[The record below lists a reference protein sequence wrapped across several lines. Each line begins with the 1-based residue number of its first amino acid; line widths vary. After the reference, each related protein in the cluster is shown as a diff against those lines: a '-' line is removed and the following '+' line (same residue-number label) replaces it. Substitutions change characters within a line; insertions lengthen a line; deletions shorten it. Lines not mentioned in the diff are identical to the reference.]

1 MDKNELKDLLKII
14 PLPENIHNGNFLI
27 KFDMDKIDL
36 NTFSFFFE
44 TIVEA
49 YPNSEFL
56 ALPDVISLE
65 GIDEENLDKFIYD
78 WYTET
83 KREIEKIEFK
93 KKIPYDVKLILN
105 TLEDNGY
112 PAYVVG
118 GCCRDILL
126 EKTPKDWDITT
137 AATPDQ
143 IIDCFKDRYKIIPTG
158 LQHGTVTVVINR
170 IGYEITTFRIDG
182 EYSDHRRPDS
192 VEFTTDI
199 IKDLAR
205 RDFTMNAIAFGLKE
219 GFIDPFNGK
228 DHIFLLDSNIRC
240 VGNPDD
246 RFKEDPLRILRAWRF
261 SCQSKTK
268 GDSSIHF
275 QTLKSAKSNI
285 KLLSNISKERIR
297 DEFVKALY
305 DPKGFVYT
313 TLHYNFFL
321 FAVVPEFE
329 AGEKFNQNNPYH
341 IYDVLNHTL
350 IALRALEKEDDIITK
365 LAVLFHDIG
374 KPCCYQEDKD
384 GIGHFYGHAKVGA
397 EMTDK
402 IMRDLKFDNKT
413 RESVVELIKYHDA
426 TFVESKAA
434 VNRWLN
440 KIGQEQFKR
449 LLRMRLA
456 DIRGQSIVY
465 FEDRKKNIDKM
476 EELLAQV
483 LRENTCFQMRNLEI
497 NGNDLINLGFTES
510 RELGEAKKK
519 LFEMVMNLEI
529 PNDRGV
535 LLEEA
540 KKILKERK
548 N

>member
-14 PLPENIHNGNFLI
+14 PLPENIHNGSFLI
-27 KFDMDKIDL
+27 KFNINEIDVETVSAFL
-36 NTFSFFFE
+36 NIIS
-44 TIVEA
+44 EA

-56 ALPDVISLE
+56 VLPDVMSLE
-65 GIDEENLDKFIYD
+65 KIDKEDLTGFVFE
-78 WYTET
+78 WYRKT
-83 KREIEKIEFK
+83 KIEIDKIEFK

-126 EKTPKDWDITT
+126 DKIPKDWDITT

-143 IIDCFKDRYKIIPTG
+143 IIDCFKDKYKIIPTG
-158 LQHGTVTVVINR
+158 LQHGTVTVMINR
-170 IGYEITTFRIDG
+170 TGYEITTFRIDG

-199 IKDLAR
+199 VKDLAR

-219 GFIDPFNGK
+219 GFIDPFDGK
-228 DHIFLLDSNIRC
+228 NHIFFPDFNIRC

-261 SCQSKTK
+261 ACQSKTK
-268 GDSSIHF
+268 GNSTIHP

-285 KLLSNISKERIR
+285 TLLSNISKERIR

-305 DPKGFVYT
+305 DPKSFVYT
-313 TLHYNFFL
+313 TIHYDFFL
-321 FAVVPEFE
+321 FAIVPEFE
-329 AGEKFNQNNPYH
+329 AGKNFAQNNPYH
-341 IYDVLNHTL
+341 IYDVLNHTFV
-350 IALRALEKEDDIITK
+350 ALRALEKEDDIITK

-374 KPCCYQEDKD
+374 KPHCYQEDKD
-384 GIGHFYGHAKVGA
+384 GIGHFYGHAKVSA

-413 RESVVELIKYHDA
+413 RESVVELIKYHDT

-440 KIGQEQFKR
+440 KIGQEQFRR
-449 LLRMRLA
+449 LLRIHLA
-456 DIRGQSIVY
+456 DIFGQSIVY
-465 FEDRKKNIDKM
+465 FEDRKKNIDRM
-476 EELLAQV
+476 EELLDQV
-483 LRENTCFQMRNLEI
+483 LRENACFQIRDLKI
-497 NGNDLINLGFTES
+497 NGNDLIELGFIEGK
-510 RELGEAKKK
+510 EIGEAKKK
-519 LFEMVMNLEI
+519 LFEMVMNFEVS
-529 PNDRGV
+529 NDRDI
-535 LLEEA
+535 LLKEA
-540 KKILKERK
+540 KKFLEERK

>member
-1 MDKNELKDLLKII
+1 MDKNELKELLKII
-14 PLPENIHNGNFLI
+14 PLPENIHDGNFII
-27 KFDMDKIDL
+27 KFDMNEIDI
-36 NTFSFFFE
+36 E
-44 TIVEA
+44 TVSAFLSIISEA
-49 YPNSEFL
+49 YPYSGFL
-56 ALPDVISLE
+56 PLPDIMSLE
-65 GIDEENLDKFIYD
+65 KTDRDDLDKFVFG
-78 WYTET
+78 WYRKA

-126 EKTPKDWDITT
+126 DKTPKDWDITT

-143 IIDCFKDRYKIIPTG
+143 IVDCFKDKYKIIPTG
-158 LQHGTVTVVINR
+158 LQHGTVTVMINHT
-170 IGYEITTFRIDG
+170 GYEITTFRIDG

-199 IKDLAR
+199 VKDLAR

-219 GFIDPFNGK
+219 GFIDPFDGRN
-228 DHIFLLDSNIRC
+228 DIIFGRIGC
-240 VGNPDD
+240 VGNSND

-261 SCQSKTK
+261 ACQLKIEEDFT
-268 GDSSIHF
+268 IAPI
-275 QTLKSAKSNI
+275 TLNRAESNI

-297 DEFVKALY
+297 DEFVKALS
-305 DPKGFVYT
+305 DPKGFVNVT
-313 TLHYNFFL
+313 IDTDFFL
-321 FAVVPEFE
+321 FAIVPEFE
-329 AGEKFNQNNPYH
+329 AMQNFKQNNPYH
-341 IYDVLNHTL
+341 IYDVLNHTF
-350 IALRALEKEDDIITK
+350 IALNSLKKEDDIITK

-374 KPCCYQEDKD
+374 KPYCYQEDKD

-426 TFVESKAA
+426 TFMESKAA

-440 KIGQEQFKR
+440 KIGQDQFKR
-449 LLRMRLA
+449 LLRIRLA
-456 DIRGQSIVY
+456 DITGQSTEY
-465 FEDRKKNIDKM
+465 FEDRKKNIDRM
-476 EELLAQV
+476 EELLDQI
-483 LRENTCFQMRNLEI
+483 LRENACFQMKDLKI
-497 NGNDLINLGFTES
+497 NGNDLIELGFTEGK
-510 RELGEAKKK
+510 ELGEIKKK
-519 LFEMVMNLEI
+519 LFEMVMNFEI
-529 PNDRGV
+529 PNDRDV

-540 KKILKERK
+540 RKILKERK